1 MRLNR
6 RFNKTVATTLS
17 LLMLL
22 MCPAFFPG
30 AAEAGLFST
39 IKDKVKAHPVK
50 SALAAVAVGA
60 GAFLAAPYV
69 ASAVGAASGAI
80 GAGGIGAAVSGIGAG
95 LAGIGTTIWGGL
107 VAAGGFV
114 TGALGAI
121 GGAIG
126 GLFSGIAGFI
136 TGIVGSP
143 LFIPALVIIGAAVIG
158 YILWKKYKRQGQ
170 NIGNGSN
177 LPGTSAN
184 VGTPVTEIT
193 VNPDQGQPAV
203 ASEIPPSSTTPASSE
218 VPVAGEQTMNTGA
231 GEVAA
236 AAPVQAGDALK
247 TAHSDYIKAY
257 NEYISKVTNIG
268 GSENP
273 DEELRNN
280 MRRDDAQKSLTAY
293 RDAYNKYITLLRQ
306 SNAK

>member
-1 MRLNR
+1 MRFNR
-6 RFNKTVATTLS
+6 RFNKMVATTLS

-22 MCPAFFPG
+22 VCPAFFPSS
-30 AAEAGLFST
+30 AEAGLFSK
-39 IKDKVKAHPVK
+39 IKDTVKKHPVK

-95 LAGIGTTIWGGL
+95 IAGVGSAIWGGL

-143 LFIPALVIIGAAVIG
+143 LFIPALVVIGAAVIG
-158 YILWKKYKRQGQ
+158 YILWKKYKRQPQ
-170 NIGNGSN
+170 AIGNGSN
-177 LPGTSAN
+177 LPT
-184 VGTPVTEIT
+184 VGNQAATPITEIT
-193 VNPDQGQPAV
+193 VAPSQTPVTAG
-203 ASEIPPSSTTPASSE
+203 EIPPSSSTPASTE
-218 VPVAGEQTMNTGA
+218 VPVAGDTTMNSGA
-231 GEVAA
+231 GQVAESTPA
-236 AAPVQAGDALK
+236 VAGDALK
-247 TAHSDYIKAY
+247 NAHADYIKAY

-280 MRRDDAQKSLTAY
+280 MRRDDAQKSLNAY
-293 RDAYNKYITLLRQ
+293 RDAYNRYITLLRQ